1 MTVTIYDVAK
11 VAGVG
16 ISTVSR
22 VLNDSAQVSPATR
35 SKVLNAIELLGYKPN
50 LMARNLSRVHVRSVG
65 VVLSYL
71 NSPFQ
76 MTVLEGIEQTL
87 SSVGYDLIVFNLDSH
102 KRRESVLETLSEGR
116 RADGLIVVS
125 FGVDQGVR
133 ERFQRYNI
141 PIVVVDYYDPIIP
154 CVFVNNVYGGYLA
167 TQHLIS
173 LGHRRIGY
181 IQDHF
186 DPPNGPQGN
195 WPGLDRRRGY
205 MQALQEAGV
214 EADLS
219 LIEGGWG
226 HSRLGGQRAAK
237 VLLSQPSPPTAIFA
251 SSDILALGVLE
262 YARSQGLHL
271 PRDLSLIGFDDIDIA
286 SFADLTT
293 IRQPIQRMGQQA
305 AQMILSLMAGLSLEQ
320 IHNKLPVELVERT
333 STQTLGLSE
342 SDSLHPHT

>member
-1 MTVTIYDVAK
+1 MAVTIYDVAK

-35 SKVLNAIELLGYKPN
+35 RKVLETIEVLGYKPN

-87 SSVGYDLIVFNLDSH
+87 SSAGYNLIIFNLDSH
-102 KRRESVLETLSEGR
+102 KRRESVLETLSDGR
-116 RADGLIVVS
+116 RTDGLIVVS
-125 FGVDQGVR
+125 FGVDEGVR

-141 PIVVVDYYDPIIP
+141 PIVVVDYYDQAIP
-154 CVFVNNVYGGYLA
+154 SVFVNNVYGGYIA
-167 TQHLIS
+167 TQHLIN

-205 MQALQEAGV
+205 MQALQEAAI
-214 EADLS
+214 EMDLS

-226 HSRLGGQRAAK
+226 HSRFGGQQAAHA
-237 VLLSQPSPPTAIFA
+237 LLNRPLPPTAIFA
-251 SSDILALGVLE
+251 ASDILALGVLE
-262 YARSQGLHL
+262 YARAQKLHI
-271 PRDLSLIGFDDIDIA
+271 PQDLSLIGFDDIDIA

-293 IRQPIQRMGQQA
+293 VRQPVKQMGQEA
-305 AQMILSLMAGLSLEQ
+305 AQMILTLMADLPMEQ
-320 IHNKLPVELVERT
+320 SYNKLPVALVERAT
-333 STQTLGLSE
+333 TQPLAF
-342 SDSLHPHT
+342 DNCPHPHS